1 MQHRPVMLAE
11 ALAYLIPTEG
21 ATEGGTFVDATL
33 GMGGHT
39 EAILRSS
46 PSARVIGLDRD
57 GDALEIAR
65 SRLSEFGERFRS
77 FHADYRELKQLLID
91 NGITSVV
98 GILADLGVS
107 SYQLDTP
114 ERGFSFRSGETTG
127 AGLPPEMR
135 PLDMRM
141 DRRQRL
147 TAEDLVNDLSERE
160 LADIIWQ
167 FGEERGSRRIA
178 RRIVDRRT
186 RARITSTAE
195 LAEIVVKALH
205 PKGRWTIH
213 PATRTFM
220 ALRIAVNRELE
231 GLDQFVADAIDALE
245 MNGRLVVITF
255 HSLEDRAIKQAL
267 RFQAGQCICSRQQPA
282 QLFECRCGT
291 RKRIE
296 LLTRKPVSAGPE
308 ELREN
313 PRARSARLRAA
324 RKIGF

>member
-11 ALAYLIPTEG
+11 VLAYLAAER
-21 ATEGGTFVDATL
+21 GGTFVDATL

-46 PSARVIGLDRD
+46 PTARVVGFDRD

-65 SRLSEFGERFRS
+65 KRLSEFGDRFRS
-77 FHADYRELKQLLID
+77 IHADFRQLKQLLID
-91 NGITSVV
+91 NGITSVA

-114 ERGFSFRSGETTG
+114 ERGFSFRTGTGESPG
-127 AGLPPEMR
+127 RHLEM

-147 TAEDLVNDLSERE
+147 TAEDLVNDLTERE

-178 RRIVDRRT
+178 RRIVERRVKG
-186 RARITSTAE
+186 RLTSTTE

-231 GLDQFVADAIDALE
+231 GLDQFVADAIDSLE
-245 MNGRLVVITF
+245 MDGRLVVITF
-255 HSLEDRAIKQAL
+255 HSLEDRAIKHAL
-267 RFQAGQCICSRQQPA
+267 KFQSGHCVCSPQQLA
-282 QLFECRCGT
+282 QVFECRCGV

-296 LLTRKPVSAGPE
+296 LLTRKPVSSGPA
-308 ELREN
+308 ELAEN
-313 PRARSARLRAA
+313 PRARSARLRAG
-324 RKIGF
+324 RKIGD